1 MKNTPLLFLL
11 FLVILSCHSDS
22 NYTPD
27 STLSKDKQEAFKY
40 KIVRY
45 TAKLVKQA
53 TQETKFEK
61 RFDENYQKVA
71 SKMNLDK
78 YFYNEKDGFTYFEVS
93 RIAPSNQVKYVATG
107 GRIKRDA
114 QGEISEYEEIYRTWK
129 MGQEDLAKK
138 TATYFDH
145 MVNGK
150 DLSPFYTEN
159 IGNTE
164 NIEFPDAQTS
174 FNKESRQWE
183 FRLPDSLVVNK

>member
-1 MKNTPLLFLL
+1 LPQA
-11 FLVILSCHSDS
+11 I
-22 NYTPD
+22 
-27 STLSKDKQEAFKY
+27 
-40 KIVRY
+40 
-45 TAKLVKQA
+45 KL
-53 TQETKFEK
+53 
-61 RFDENYQKVA
+61 N
-71 SKMNLDK
+71 
-78 YFYNEKDGFTYFEVS
+78 
-93 RIAPSNQVKYVATG
+93 
-107 GRIKRDA
+107 RDA

-145 MVNGK
+145 MVKGK